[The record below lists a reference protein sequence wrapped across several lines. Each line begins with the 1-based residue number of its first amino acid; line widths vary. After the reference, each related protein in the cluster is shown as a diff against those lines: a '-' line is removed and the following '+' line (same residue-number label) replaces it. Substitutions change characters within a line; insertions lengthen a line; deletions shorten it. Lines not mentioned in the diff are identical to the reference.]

1 MALDVTQGLSG
12 WSSDPPQAADCISYS
27 SGSLS
32 SEPGPADPDEHPVFR
47 SGEPRPPPKCRRNL
61 RRRGLAGTR
70 RRAVVLADLTGP
82 RRSHAGSPIA
92 RRGAGAGV
100 VARSQSSKHCMAPL
114 AGISFISKGVRGWT
128 AVQGVVP
135 MTASNLL

>member
-92 RRGAGAGV
+92 RRGAGASWLEVSHANTAWPHLPGLALFLKAC
-100 VARSQSSKHCMAPL
+100 VAGPPFKESYR
-114 AGISFISKGVRGWT
+114 
-128 AVQGVVP
+128 
-135 MTASNLL
+135 